1 MDEIKNQV
9 FRKLNSE
16 DNSRKLQKL
25 NEDELFEVVGGI
37 NNTRM
42 LNSSL
47 IENKKPEE
55 KDKKQYK
62 P

>member
-16 DNSRKLQKL
+16 DNSQKLQKL
-25 NEDELFEVVGGI
+25 SEDELFGVVGGI
-37 NNTRM
+37 NTTPM

-47 IENKKPEE
+47 IENKKIEN
-55 KDKKQYK
+55 KNKK
-62 P
+62 

>member
-16 DNSRKLQKL
+16 DNSQKLQKL
-25 NEDELFEVVGGI
+25 SEDELFGVVGGI
-37 NNTRM
+37 GTTRM

-47 IENKKPEE
+47 IENKKVENE
-55 KDKKQYK
+55 DKKII
-62 P
+62 